1 MVEAVLSCTDLE
13 KCYSDGARP
22 VEVLRGVNLQVQ
34 VGERIAI
41 IGRSGSGK
49 STLLNLLG
57 GLDVPSGGNVAL
69 AGKAVS
75 TMRERDRSRWRNQQ
89 LGFVFQFHHLMPE
102 FTALEAVAMP
112 ARIGGE
118 KRSAARKRAEHLLEA
133 VGLADRMSHRPGAL
147 SGGERQR
154 VAIARA
160 LINRPGVVLMDEPT
174 GNLDPESA
182 SRVIELLSSL
192 ETDNAALVIVTH
204 DRSIAAGMS
213 RQLELREGILED
225 VSDALD

>member
-1 MVEAVLSCTDLE
+1 M
-13 KCYSDGARP
+13 
-22 VEVLRGVNLQVQ
+22 
-34 VGERIAI
+34 
-41 IGRSGSGK
+41 
-49 STLLNLLG
+49 
-57 GLDVPSGGNVAL
+57 
-69 AGKAVS
+69 
-75 TMRERDRSRWRNQQ
+75 
-89 LGFVFQFHHLMPE
+89 
-102 FTALEAVAMP
+102 
-112 ARIGGE
+112 
-118 KRSAARKRAEHLLEA
+118 
-133 VGLADRMSHRPGAL
+133 